1 MIALRSIHPDET
13 EAAKALMATVF
24 RALWGF
30 SYAEIQARYDPLE
43 DIEQIQFHY
52 FENGGTFMVLADGE
66 QLVGT
71 GGISRLDTDTAEL
84 KRIFLLQE
92 YRGRG
97 LGRRLVETLLEFAR
111 TNGYRRVR
119 LMVATPD
126 LQPEA
131 VGLYTSLGFH
141 PLQSNPNDSGELHMV
156 LALA

>member
-1 MIALRSIHPDET
+1 MITLRSIHPHEI

-24 RALWGF
+24 QALWGIA
-30 SYAEIQARYDPLE
+30 YAEIQARYDPLE
-43 DIEQIQFHY
+43 DIEHIQSYY
-52 FENGGTFMVLADGE
+52 FEYGGTFMVLADGE
-66 QLVGT
+66 QLIGT
-71 GGISRLDTDTAEL
+71 GGINRLDSDTAEL
-84 KRIFLLQE
+84 KRVFLLQE

-97 LGRRLVETLLEFAR
+97 LGRKLVETLLEFAR

-141 PLQSNPNDSGELHMV
+141 PLQANPNDSGELHMV
-156 LALA
+156 LAFA